1 MTDKGEVALLD
12 EEEEQLANVMAKLDM
27 VAVLEGKEVFDSLM
41 QSFPVTVGKAVSKKE
56 REELSLKDPNLVYG
70 EITFETLGVILEKI
84 KKIYGRPYQGSSGA
98 LGFLQKRGGIFYDL
112 GAGTGKAVIGA
123 AVLHNFDVCYGIEC
137 LEGLYSLSLD
147 ALNAYNTRG
156 KAKLSGREAD
166 TRKFSGYLNESF
178 WLMFLNYPTT
188 CVDCQFI
195 HGDFLK
201 MRTKDWRDADVVFVN
216 STCYDEPLMSKI
228 ADLAVGM
235 KKGSFFITLT
245 KRLPC
250 TDFVILEY
258 ELYRMSWGE
267 ATIFIM
273 QKTTDPRSGGAIGG
287 ASELSDDEGVGH
299 DDDDD

>member
-1 MTDKGEVALLD
+1 MTEMANQEEDLKLKDD
-12 EEEEQLANVMAKLDM
+12 EEEALADVMAKLDM
-27 VAVLEGKEVFDSLM
+27 VAVLEGKEIFDSIM

-56 REELSLKDPNLVYG
+56 REEMNLKDPNLVYG
-70 EITFETLGVILEKI
+70 EITFETLGILIEKI
-84 KKIYGRPYQGSSGA
+84 KKIYGKPYQGSSGPQ
-98 LGFLQKRGGIFYDL
+98 GFLQNRGGIFYDL
-112 GAGTGKAVIGA
+112 GSGTGKGVIGA
-123 AVLHNFDVCYGIEC
+123 AILHNFDVCYGIEY

-156 KAKLSGREAD
+156 KAKLANREHD
-166 TRKFSGYLNESF
+166 TH
-178 WLMFLNYPTT
+178 
-188 CVDCQFI
+188 VQFV

-201 MRTKDWRDADVVFVN
+201 MRTKDWRDADVVFIN

-235 KKGSFFITLT
+235 KKGSFFLTLT

-258 ELYRMSWGE
+258 ELYKMSWGE

-273 QKTTDPRSGGAIGG
+273 QKTTDPRTGSAAAG
-287 ASELSDDEGVGH
+287 LSDDEGGRGNGDEEE
-299 DDDDD
+299 DD